1 MVLNKHSGLG
11 LRSFVLL
18 YFGWTSCKSPYDP
31 SMFTHITTQS
41 TTIFLVYVD
50 DIIITGT
57 HSNMI
62 RKLQTSLQ
70 DAFHIKDLG
79 PLTYFLG
86 LKVQQTK
93 KGIFLHQHKYVIDL
107 IALAGL

>member
-1 MVLNKHSGLG
+1 MQ
-11 LRSFVLL
+11 
-18 YFGWTSCKSPYDP
+18 SPYDP

-79 PLTYFLG
+79 PLTYLLG
-86 LKVQQTK
+86 LEVQQTK
-93 KGIFLHQHKYVIDL
+93 KGIFLHEHKYVTNL
-107 IALAGL
+107 IALAGLQDSTPVDTPFRSKC